1 MFGPIPRGYTQIVPK
16 QTRALARKS
25 AFNARAR
32 ENSVMI
38 VENLDIKK
46 PSTKTMLAL
55 FAKLGLGE
63 KKVLVLTDGVKPNVY
78 LSTRNLQHAH
88 VMPYTD
94 ASTYHVLWS
103 DVVII
108 EASALS
114 TPSTT
119 DAAAPAKAPRAKKTA
134 SKTEA

>member
-1 MFGPIPRGYTQIVPK
+1 M
-16 QTRALARKS
+16 
-25 AFNARAR
+25 
-32 ENSVMI
+32 
-38 VENLDIKK
+38 
-46 PSTKTMLAL
+46 
-55 FAKLGLGE
+55 FAKLGFGD

-103 DVVII
+103 DFVLI

-114 TPSTT
+114 APSATE
-119 DAAAPAKAPRAKKTA
+119 AAAPAKAPRAKKTA